1 MVSINLKKDHILLKI
16 DEAGTEEE
24 IIKELSKKITELK
37 NLYKDEKTPIHVTG
51 KILTESEMDSIEK
64 LIKSKINVDV
74 EFDSPRELGLH
85 EIKRTYSQ
93 DTGES
98 TTKYI
103 RTSLRSGQRIEY
115 EGSIV
120 IIGDVNDGAE
130 VIAKDNIIVLGIL
143 RGLAH
148 AGAKGNKEAFIA
160 AESIEVPQIR
170 IANIVKEVER
180 DEIEDGE
187 IKTFASIGESGE
199 TIELGN

>member
-1 MVSINLKKDHILLKI
+1 MISINLKKDHILLKI

-24 IIKELSKKITELK
+24 IIKELTKKLTELK

-51 KILTESEMDSIEK
+51 KILNESEMDSIEK
-64 LIKSKINVDV
+64 LIKSKISVDV

-98 TTKYI
+98 NTKYI

-170 IANIVKEVER
+170 IANIVKEIER
-180 DEIEDGE
+180 EEMEDGE
-187 IKTFASIGESGE
+187 IRTFASIDESGE
-199 TIELGN
+199 KIKLE